1 MLLITLAAPSLAQT
15 NTTNVTLPTR
25 VVLNLTEHEGVF
37 YTSIVRVVPGQVLE
51 VLLDSNPTTGYQWQT
66 VPEEFTQTSISKI
79 LRYRNESYTPRT

>member
-1 MLLITLAAPSLAQT
+1 MLSITRNLLLLITLAAPSLAQT
-15 NTTNVTLPTR
+15 NTTNVTSLLSK

-66 VPEEFTQTSISKI
+66 VPEEFT
-79 LRYRNESYTPRT
+79 